1 MVTVSEKVGMN
12 QSALPGEGI
21 GMEKEQIYYG
31 ELVPV
36 TDGESAR
43 IPTIV
48 IIQNNTKDHSS
59 LSEKA
64 EEIQASFKDG
74 QLLPSVSLAV
84 SRLIRE
90 QDVAVLMT
98 AQVCPVDSSCRK
110 ELAGRLNA
118 AAMQYVDQAVA
129 SSFGLG
135 EILAQNDIY
144 EEKQKEERGEQ

>member
-1 MVTVSEKVGMN
+1 
-12 QSALPGEGI
+12 
-21 GMEKEQIYYG
+21 MEKEQIYYG

-48 IIQNNTKDHSS
+48 IIQNNTKDHIS

-64 EEIQASFKDG
+64 EEILDSFKDG

-110 ELAGRLNA
+110 ELAGHLNA

>member
-1 MVTVSEKVGMN
+1 
-12 QSALPGEGI
+12 
-21 GMEKEQIYYG
+21 MEKEQIYYG

-64 EEIQASFKDG
+64 EEILAFFKGG
-74 QLLPSVSLAV
+74 QLFASRSLAV

-90 QDVAVLMT
+90 QDVVVLMT
-98 AQVCPVDSSCRK
+98 AQVCSVDSSCRK
-110 ELAGRLNA
+110 KLAGHLNA